1 MAFLYSLYVCSCV
14 LAVCEVWRKYRCH
27 CFSSDSVCVC
37 VRGGVGGGM
46 VVLFLSMYSRWA
58 ALTSFCIFFFSRSPR
73 PPTHAG
79 ALTWNLSRSLGL
91 TLTLLALPLIL
102 LLYYRRSR
110 QMLSLPFLV
119 CLNALFFFLGF
130 FCSFF
135 FFFLNC
141 SAVFTCNMSRSQL
154 LSCWSVLFDFSFSAQ
169 SMCECQV

>member
-1 MAFLYSLYVCSCV
+1 MYVHV
-14 LAVCEVWRKYRCH
+14 I
-27 CFSSDSVCVC
+27 
-37 VRGGVGGGM
+37 GVGGGGGENDCFISFH
-46 VVLFLSMYSRWA
+46 VQQVSGSNE
-58 ALTSFCIFFFSRSPR
+58 FCIFFSLSRSPR

-135 FFFLNC
+135 FFFLF
-141 SAVFTCNMSRSQL
+141 VVLCNLSRSQS
-154 LSCWSVLFDFSFSAQ
+154 LSC
-169 SMCECQV
+169 